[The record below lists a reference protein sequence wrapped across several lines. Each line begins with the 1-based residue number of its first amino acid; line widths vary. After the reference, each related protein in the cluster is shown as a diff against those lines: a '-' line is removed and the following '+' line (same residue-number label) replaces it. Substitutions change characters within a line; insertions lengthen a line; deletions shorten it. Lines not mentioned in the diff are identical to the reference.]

1 MALLSYQEILQLID
15 KISEKGMTLVEIE
28 TGGVRIRIE
37 RSSPEPRGEATI
49 APMAATA
56 TSPAMAAPMPSSGT
70 GETDQSAQ
78 EAGDDE
84 SWHVITS
91 PIVGTFYRSANPES
105 EPLVKQGDRVT
116 RGAVLCI
123 IEAMKLFNEIE
134 SDSDGV
140 IEKIYPENGQPIE
153 YGEKL
158 FALRR

>member
-28 TGGVRIRIE
+28 TGGVRVRIE
-37 RSSPEPRGEATI
+37 RSNPEPRGEAQI
-49 APMAATA
+49 APMAGTG
-56 TSPAMAAPMPSSGT
+56 TSPTMGSHVDAQGAVQAGPSDGD
-70 GETDQSAQ
+70 E
-78 EAGDDE
+78 GDDE

-105 EPLVKQGDRVT
+105 EPFVKEGDRVS

-140 IEKIYPENGQPIE
+140 VEKVYPENGQPIE